1 MKHEV
6 LDSYQQIYVAM
17 CGQQFTRWDAG
28 RRHEK
33 HCPAC
38 NAELYSSEDAPDR
51 PDPFDDI
58 ETDY

>member
-1 MKHEV
+1 MHE
-6 LDSYQQIYVAM
+6 LLNNYQQIYVAS
-17 CGQQFTRWDAG
+17 CGQQFTNRTAG
-28 RRHEK
+28 RNHES

-38 NAELYSSEDAPDR
+38 NAELYGSEDAPDR